1 MRRTRITTLATAI
14 AATSL
19 LVGSGIVSAQSPAA
33 SMAAGSPMA
42 TGWKVGVVTDVGTL
56 DDHNF
61 NQFSWEGAQRGATDI
76 GGTADN
82 IVTTSSADYAK
93 NIQTFVDN
101 GANVIVTIGFAMGDA
116 TLAAAKAHPEIKFIG
131 VDQGICVDA
140 TGANDATFACAGDPA
155 VLYPN
160 YQGVVFAEAQ
170 PGYLAGIVAANVS
183 KSQHIAVIGGASFIP
198 AVANYANG
206 YAAGAKSVNPDIKVE
221 IQYVSDDLG
230 KAFNDPAGGTAF
242 AEQFMQQVPDA
253 DIIFAASGKTGNG
266 MLQAICAAKAAG
278 KDIWGIGVDV
288 DQHLSTPDSAPC
300 ILTSAEKKLQSAV
313 SQLIVAIA
321 GGTDAGGNAF
331 FSATNDG
338 IGLAPFYDN
347 AALITPEIQAA
358 IDTATAGLK
367 DGSIDPCA
375 PNACQP

>member
-1 MRRTRITTLATAI
+1 MRRTSFVPAI
-14 AATSL
+14 ALAATGL
-19 LVGSGIVSAQSPAA
+19 LVASGVMAQGASPSYAP
-33 SMAAGSPMA
+33 AGSSPL
-42 TGWKVGVVTDVGTL
+42 KIGVVTDVGTL
-56 DDHNF
+56 DDKNF
-61 NQFSWEGAQRGATDI
+61 NEFSWNGAVEGAKLIGA
-76 GGTADN
+76 AEPQA
-82 IVTTSSADYAK
+82 IVTTASADYAK
-93 NIQTFVDN
+93 NIQTFLDQKYD
-101 GANVIVTIGFAMGDA
+101 VIVTIGFALGAD
-116 TLAAAKAHPEIKFIG
+116 TLAAATANPTVKFIG
-131 VDQGICVDA
+131 VDQFQCYP
-140 TGANDATFACAGDPA
+140 ANAEDTTCSGDP
-155 VLYPN
+155 LPN
-160 YQGVVFAEAQ
+160 FQSIVFNEAQ
-170 PGYLAGIVAANVS
+170 PGYLAGVVAASLSKTGTIAALGGSKTIPPVVNYLRGYQNGALAVKPGVNV
-183 KSQHIAVIGGASFIP
+183 
-198 AVANYANG
+198 NL
-206 YAAGAKSVNPDIKVE
+206 
-221 IQYVSDDLG
+221 QYVSDDLA